1 MPNKSDIRAIVTNHQ
16 KQALRRIKKLTDRVK
31 VVLYNGCLNPMAAN
45 QFHYDL
51 RVYGLW
57 EAIIYIEN
65 GEPMYYKCGTAEQ
78 VLAAA
83 LKDIP
88 AEVTHHA

>member
-16 KQALRRIKKLTDRVK
+16 KQCLRRIKTLTDRVK
-31 VVLYNGCLNPMAAN
+31 VRVYQGCQSPLAAN

-51 RVYGLW
+51 QVYGLW
-57 EAIIYIEN
+57 EAILYIQN
-65 GEPMYYKCGTAEQ
+65 GEPKYYKNGTAEQ

-83 LKDIP
+83 LNDIP
-88 AEVTHHA
+88 AEAIQLS